1 MSLLRGLKE
10 NLGPAVCLKL
20 NRGYSHGI
28 INVLL
33 SSHCGVGQVIR
44 MGDSSPSD
52 LGSIPLG
59 EKREIM
65 ERCQA
70 QVFPNFSKRFWFLL
84 LGTGLQSQ
92 QFAISGLKVLHRTID
107 RMLTVAE
114 ESSPLWK
121 NLFPTCFL
129 VSDSANSV
137 CQFLGI

>member
-52 LGSIPLG
+52 LGSIPLVV
-59 EKREIM
+59 KKLR
-65 ERCQA
+65 
-70 QVFPNFSKRFWFLL
+70 
-84 LGTGLQSQ
+84 
-92 QFAISGLKVLHRTID
+92 
-107 RMLTVAE
+107 
-114 ESSPLWK
+114 SSIEPAVGRSHHA
-121 NLFPTCFL
+121 T
-129 VSDSANSV
+129 
-137 CQFLGI
+137 